1 MPWNDLQFWIVT
13 AAAVLSLWVLVKPW
27 LRRDE
32 GPACGSCA
40 SGAAAC
46 AKVPSKDSDGKASLV
61 VLGR

>member
-13 AAAVLSLWVLVKPW
+13 AAALGSVWVLVKPW
-27 LRRDE
+27 LRRSE

-46 AKVPSKDSDGKASLV
+46 AKVSSEDSDGRSSLV